1 MKITFLLCFLII
13 VTNCSNNGKK
23 SVYWCGDHQ
32 CINKKERQAYFKKT
46 MIVEVKELTKKNKI
60 SKSEFEKIKEQIK
73 IKKKNKAREAK
84 DLAKQKRVEEKNRI
98 ISEKLLVKQKKN
110 EKKMKLKEQK
120 ILAKQKRLY
129 DKNKTKS
136 ERILSKQTINNKK
149 SKKVISKNKSSNSES
164 TQITTTISDFD
175 TLVKKIENK
184 NMFKSYPDINRVPE

>member
-1 MKITFLLCFLII
+1 
-13 VTNCSNNGKK
+13 
-23 SVYWCGDHQ
+23 
-32 CINKKERQAYFKKT
+32 
-46 MIVEVKELTKKNKI
+46 
-60 SKSEFEKIKEQIK
+60 
-73 IKKKNKAREAK
+73 
-84 DLAKQKRVEEKNRI
+84 
-98 ISEKLLVKQKKN
+98 
-110 EKKMKLKEQK
+110 MKLKEQK